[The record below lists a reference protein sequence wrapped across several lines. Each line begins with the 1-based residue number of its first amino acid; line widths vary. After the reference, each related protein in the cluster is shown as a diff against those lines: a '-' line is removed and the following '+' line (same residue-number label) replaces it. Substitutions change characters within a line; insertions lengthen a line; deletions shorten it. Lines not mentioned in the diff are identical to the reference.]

1 MLIKDGMWR
10 LANLNLWWSK
20 WSTVA
25 QTRLFSYFHW
35 LMDSCYHISCLVG
48 PIATGWFSYS
58 RLSHL
63 GCPKFGKAMPWHQS
77 QIRSPMF
84 QHIQNTITPESNSKE
99 DTLDQIQVTR
109 GLGLSTTVTIPT
121 VSSTHYH
128 KTSFPAINIP
138 AALSHYFHTPYSLSE
153 WYHTSLDHKG
163 TAATTVWAQHTILNC
178 KLCSQT
184 KHW

>member
-1 MLIKDGMWR
+1 MLIKDGTWR

-20 WSTVA
+20 WSAVA

-77 QIRSPMF
+77 QIRLPMF
-84 QHIQNTITPESNSKE
+84 QHIQILSHQSLTPRQTPLTKFRSPGIWGSQPLSLYQLSVPPTTTKLVYPPS
-99 DTLDQIQVTR
+99 TFQLLLVTTSILLIPCLN
-109 GLGLSTTVTIPT
+109 GTIPLWVMRELLPQQFGPT
-121 VSSTHYH
+121 T
-128 KTSFPAINIP
+128 PIN
-138 AALSHYFHTPYSLSE
+138 TPL
-153 WYHTSLDHKG
+153 
-163 TAATTVWAQHTILNC
+163 
-178 KLCSQT
+178 
-184 KHW
+184 